1 MSWVLIVEDH
11 ALFREGL
18 ALLLKWRT
26 GLDNVQ
32 SGSIDEARRILGDAK
47 EEPVCAVVD
56 LDLPDGD
63 GIDLLERL
71 RGLPVVALVSD
82 RSLERCV
89 RALEA
94 GADEVLDKGE
104 SSEKIRSAVVSLL
117 PRSTERMGATVQ
129 QPWAKRTGA
138 MFLAPGCVYSPC
150 PSFSRTPRVAS
161 TSAASAAACA
171 FSSRCLRVAH
181 SGPVSQALGAATGD

>member
-47 EEPVCAVVD
+47 EKPVCAVVD
-56 LDLPDGD
+56 LDLPDGVE
-63 GIDLLERL
+63 LLPRL

-94 GADEVLDKGE
+94 GADEVLEKGE
-104 SSEKIRSAVVSLL
+104 SSEKIQSAVEQFVGGL
-117 PRSTERMGATVQ
+117 
-129 QPWAKRTGA
+129 RTRDY
-138 MFLAPGCVYSPC
+138 YS
-150 PSFSRTPRVAS
+150 
-161 TSAASAAACA
+161 
-171 FSSRCLRVAH
+171 
-181 SGPVSQALGAATGD
+181 D

>member
-1 MSWVLIVEDH
+1 MDWVLIVEDH

-32 SGSIDEARRILGDAK
+32 SGSIAESRRILGDSK
-47 EEPVCAVVD
+47 EEPVCAVID

-63 GIDLLERL
+63 GIELLERL

-82 RSLERCV
+82 RSLERSV

-94 GADEVLDKGE
+94 GADEVLHKGE
-104 SSEKIRSAVVSLL
+104 SSEKIQSAVEQLVGGL
-117 PRSTERMGATVQ
+117 
-129 QPWAKRTGA
+129 RTGD
-138 MFLAPGCVYSPC
+138 CDS
-150 PSFSRTPRVAS
+150 
-161 TSAASAAACA
+161 
-171 FSSRCLRVAH
+171 
-181 SGPVSQALGAATGD
+181 D

>member
-47 EEPVCAVVD
+47 EEPACAVVD
-56 LDLPDGD
+56 LDLPDGV
-63 GIDLLERL
+63 DLLERL

-82 RSLERCV
+82 RSLEGCV

-94 GADEVLDKGE
+94 GADEVLHKGE
-104 SSEKIRSAVVSLL
+104 SSEKIQSAVEQLV
-117 PRSTERMGATVQ
+117 G
-129 QPWAKRTGA
+129 G
-138 MFLAPGCVYSPC
+138 
-150 PSFSRTPRVAS
+150 SRTPDCNS
-161 TSAASAAACA
+161 
-171 FSSRCLRVAH
+171 
-181 SGPVSQALGAATGD
+181 D

>member
-1 MSWVLIVEDH
+1 MNWVLIVEDH

-32 SGSIDEARRILGDAK
+32 SGSIAEARRILGDAK

-56 LDLPDGD
+56 LDLPDG
-63 GIDLLERL
+63 IDLLERL

-82 RSLERCV
+82 LSLERCV

-94 GADEVLDKGE
+94 GADEVMHKGE
-104 SSEKIRSAVVSLL
+104 SGEKIQSAVEQFVGGL
-117 PRSTERMGATVQ
+117 
-129 QPWAKRTGA
+129 RTRDHD
-138 MFLAPGCVYSPC
+138 S
-150 PSFSRTPRVAS
+150 
-161 TSAASAAACA
+161 
-171 FSSRCLRVAH
+171 
-181 SGPVSQALGAATGD
+181 D

>member
-1 MSWVLIVEDH
+1 MLRGSRKEDKEVVVHTSPGGATEMRWLLLVEDH

-32 SGSIDEARRILGDAK
+32 SGSIAEAQRILGDTK

-63 GIDLLERL
+63 GIELLERL

-82 RSLERCV
+82 RSLERRL

-94 GADEVLDKGE
+94 GADEVLHKGE
-104 SSEKIRSAVVSLL
+104 SSERIQVAVEQLVGGLQT
-117 PRSTERMGATVQ
+117 RD
-129 QPWAKRTGA
+129 
-138 MFLAPGCVYSPC
+138 F
-150 PSFSRTPRVAS
+150 FSN
-161 TSAASAAACA
+161 
-171 FSSRCLRVAH
+171 
-181 SGPVSQALGAATGD
+181 

>member
-1 MSWVLIVEDH
+1 MIAMSWVLIVEGH

-32 SGSIDEARRILGDAK
+32 SGSIAEARRILGEVK
-47 EEPVCAVVD
+47 EEPACAIVD

-63 GIDLLERL
+63 GVELLERL

-89 RALEA
+89 QATEA
-94 GADEVLDKGE
+94 GADEVLHKGE
-104 SSEKIRSAVVSLL
+104 ASEKIQSAVEHFVGGL
-117 PRSTERMGATVQ
+117 
-129 QPWAKRTGA
+129 RTRDY
-138 MFLAPGCVYSPC
+138 YS
-150 PSFSRTPRVAS
+150 
-161 TSAASAAACA
+161 
-171 FSSRCLRVAH
+171 
-181 SGPVSQALGAATGD
+181 D

>member
-1 MSWVLIVEDH
+1 MRWLLLVEDH

-47 EEPVCAVVD
+47 EKPVCAVVD
-56 LDLPDGD
+56 LDLPEGVE
-63 GIDLLERL
+63 LLERL
-71 RGLPVVALVSD
+71 RRLPVVALVSD

-104 SSEKIRSAVVSLL
+104 SSEKIQSAVEQFVGGL
-117 PRSTERMGATVQ
+117 
-129 QPWAKRTGA
+129 RTRDY
-138 MFLAPGCVYSPC
+138 YS
-150 PSFSRTPRVAS
+150 
-161 TSAASAAACA
+161 
-171 FSSRCLRVAH
+171 
-181 SGPVSQALGAATGD
+181 D

>member
-1 MSWVLIVEDH
+1 MKWVLIVEDH

-32 SGSIDEARRILGDAK
+32 SGSIAEARRILGDAK

-56 LDLPDGD
+56 LDLPD

-94 GADEVLDKGE
+94 GADEVMHKGE
-104 SSEKIRSAVVSLL
+104 SGEKIQSAVEQFVGGL
-117 PRSTERMGATVQ
+117 
-129 QPWAKRTGA
+129 RTRDHD
-138 MFLAPGCVYSPC
+138 S
-150 PSFSRTPRVAS
+150 
-161 TSAASAAACA
+161 
-171 FSSRCLRVAH
+171 
-181 SGPVSQALGAATGD
+181 D

>member
-1 MSWVLIVEDH
+1 MNWVLIVEDH

-26 GLDNVQ
+26 GLANVQ

-47 EEPVCAVVD
+47 EKPVCAVVD

-63 GIDLLERL
+63 GVDLLERL

-82 RSLERCV
+82 RSQERCV

-104 SSEKIRSAVVSLL
+104 SSEKIQSAVEQVVGGL
-117 PRSTERMGATVQ
+117 
-129 QPWAKRTGA
+129 
-138 MFLAPGCVYSPC
+138 
-150 PSFSRTPRVAS
+150 
-161 TSAASAAACA
+161 
-171 FSSRCLRVAH
+171 
-181 SGPVSQALGAATGD
+181 

>member
-1 MSWVLIVEDH
+1 MNWVLIVEDH

-32 SGSIDEARRILGDAK
+32 SGSIAEARRILGDAK

-56 LDLPDGD
+56 LDLPD

-94 GADEVLDKGE
+94 GADEVMHKGE
-104 SSEKIRSAVVSLL
+104 SGEKIQSAVEQFVGGL
-117 PRSTERMGATVQ
+117 
-129 QPWAKRTGA
+129 RTRD
-138 MFLAPGCVYSPC
+138 YDS
-150 PSFSRTPRVAS
+150 
-161 TSAASAAACA
+161 
-171 FSSRCLRVAH
+171 
-181 SGPVSQALGAATGD
+181 D

>member
-1 MSWVLIVEDH
+1 MKWLLLVEDH

-32 SGSIDEARRILGDAK
+32 SASIVEARRILGEAR

-63 GIDLLERL
+63 GIELLERL

-82 RSLERCV
+82 RSVERCV

-94 GADEVLDKGE
+94 GADEVLHKGE
-104 SSEKIRSAVVSLL
+104 SSEKIQSAVEQLVGGL
-117 PRSTERMGATVQ
+117 
-129 QPWAKRTGA
+129 RTRD
-138 MFLAPGCVYSPC
+138 CNS
-150 PSFSRTPRVAS
+150 
-161 TSAASAAACA
+161 
-171 FSSRCLRVAH
+171 
-181 SGPVSQALGAATGD
+181 D

>member
-32 SGSIDEARRILGDAK
+32 SGSIAESRRILGDAK

-56 LDLPDGD
+56 LDLPDGVE
-63 GIDLLERL
+63 LLERL

-104 SSEKIRSAVVSLL
+104 SSEKIQSAVEQFVGGL
-117 PRSTERMGATVQ
+117 
-129 QPWAKRTGA
+129 RTRDY
-138 MFLAPGCVYSPC
+138 YS
-150 PSFSRTPRVAS
+150 
-161 TSAASAAACA
+161 
-171 FSSRCLRVAH
+171 
-181 SGPVSQALGAATGD
+181 D

>member
-26 GLDNVQ
+26 GLDNIQ

-47 EEPVCAVVD
+47 EKPVCAVVD
-56 LDLPDGD
+56 LDLPDGVE
-63 GIDLLERL
+63 LLPRL

-104 SSEKIRSAVVSLL
+104 SSEKIQSAVEQFVGGL
-117 PRSTERMGATVQ
+117 
-129 QPWAKRTGA
+129 RTRDY
-138 MFLAPGCVYSPC
+138 YS
-150 PSFSRTPRVAS
+150 
-161 TSAASAAACA
+161 
-171 FSSRCLRVAH
+171 
-181 SGPVSQALGAATGD
+181 D

>member
-26 GLDNVQ
+26 GLENVQ
-32 SGSIDEARRILGDAK
+32 SGSIAETRRILVESK

-63 GIDLLERL
+63 GVDLLERL

-82 RSLERCV
+82 RSLERCA

-94 GADEVLDKGE
+94 GADEVLHKGE
-104 SSEKIRSAVVSLL
+104 SSEKIQSAVEQFVGGL
-117 PRSTERMGATVQ
+117 
-129 QPWAKRTGA
+129 RTRDY
-138 MFLAPGCVYSPC
+138 YSQSSYRL
-150 PSFSRTPRVAS
+150 SFCSMARAAIMIWLSRVGWQRESSRVADTGMFGERLS
-161 TSAASAAACA
+161 HLPGGDR
-171 FSSRCLRVAH
+171 SRYPDIAPAH
-181 SGPVSQALGAATGD
+181 GDSHR

>member
-1 MSWVLIVEDH
+1 MNWVLIVEDH

-32 SGSIDEARRILGDAK
+32 SGSIAEARRILGDAK

-56 LDLPDGD
+56 LDLPDG
-63 GIDLLERL
+63 IDLLERL

-82 RSLERCV
+82 LSLERCV

-94 GADEVLDKGE
+94 GADEVMHKGE
-104 SSEKIRSAVVSLL
+104 SSEKMQSAVEQFVGGL
-117 PRSTERMGATVQ
+117 
-129 QPWAKRTGA
+129 RTRD
-138 MFLAPGCVYSPC
+138 YDS
-150 PSFSRTPRVAS
+150 
-161 TSAASAAACA
+161 
-171 FSSRCLRVAH
+171 
-181 SGPVSQALGAATGD
+181 D

>member
-32 SGSIDEARRILGDAK
+32 SGSIAEARRILGDAK

-56 LDLPDGD
+56 LDLAEGVE
-63 GIDLLERL
+63 LLERL

-104 SSEKIRSAVVSLL
+104 SSEKIQSAVEQFVGGL
-117 PRSTERMGATVQ
+117 
-129 QPWAKRTGA
+129 RTRDY
-138 MFLAPGCVYSPC
+138 YS
-150 PSFSRTPRVAS
+150 
-161 TSAASAAACA
+161 
-171 FSSRCLRVAH
+171 
-181 SGPVSQALGAATGD
+181 D

>member
-47 EEPVCAVVD
+47 EEPACAVVD
-56 LDLPDGD
+56 LDLPDGV
-63 GIDLLERL
+63 DLLERL

-82 RSLERCV
+82 RSLEGCV

-94 GADEVLDKGE
+94 GGDEGVVKGG
-104 SSEKIRSAVVSLL
+104 V
-117 PRSTERMGATVQ
+117 ATGEQ
-129 QPWAKRTGA
+129 
-138 MFLAPGCVYSPC
+138 
-150 PSFSRTPRVAS
+150 
-161 TSAASAAACA
+161 
-171 FSSRCLRVAH
+171 SRCGYWCVWRTIIAPI
-181 SGPVSQALGAATGD
+181 GR

>member
-47 EEPVCAVVD
+47 EKPVCAVVD
-56 LDLPDGD
+56 LDLPDGVE
-63 GIDLLERL
+63 LLERL

-94 GADEVLDKGE
+94 GGE
-104 SSEKIRSAVVSLL
+104 EGGGRGGSSEKIQNAGGEFVGGVRN
-117 PRSTERMGATVQ
+117 
-129 QPWAKRTGA
+129 
-138 MFLAPGCVYSPC
+138 PG
-150 PSFSRTPRVAS
+150 
-161 TSAASAAACA
+161 
-171 FSSRCLRVAH
+171 
-181 SGPVSQALGAATGD
+181 

>member
-1 MSWVLIVEDH
+1 MNWVLIVEDH

-32 SGSIDEARRILGDAK
+32 SGSIAEARRILGDAK

-94 GADEVLDKGE
+94 GGDGGVY
-104 SSEKIRSAVVSLL
+104 
-117 PRSTERMGATVQ
+117 
-129 QPWAKRTGA
+129 TG
-138 MFLAPGCVYSPC
+138 GVIENI
-150 PSFSRTPRVAS
+150 
-161 TSAASAAACA
+161 
-171 FSSRCLRVAH
+171 
-181 SGPVSQALGAATGD
+181 

>member
-1 MSWVLIVEDH
+1 MDWVLIVEDH

-47 EEPVCAVVD
+47 EKPVCAVVD
-56 LDLPDGD
+56 LDLPDGVE
-63 GIDLLERL
+63 LLEGL

-89 RALEA
+89 RALDA
-94 GADEVLDKGE
+94 GADEVLHKGE
-104 SSEKIRSAVVSLL
+104 SSEKIQSAVEQFVGGL
-117 PRSTERMGATVQ
+117 
-129 QPWAKRTGA
+129 RTRDY
-138 MFLAPGCVYSPC
+138 YS
-150 PSFSRTPRVAS
+150 
-161 TSAASAAACA
+161 
-171 FSSRCLRVAH
+171 
-181 SGPVSQALGAATGD
+181 D

>member
-32 SGSIDEARRILGDAK
+32 SDSIAEARRILGDAK
-47 EEPVCAVVD
+47 EEPICAVVD

-63 GIDLLERL
+63 GVELLERL

-94 GADEVLDKGE
+94 GGDEGADKG
-104 SSEKIRSAVVSLL
+104 
-117 PRSTERMGATVQ
+117 
-129 QPWAKRTGA
+129 
-138 MFLAPGCVYSPC
+138 
-150 PSFSRTPRVAS
+150 
-161 TSAASAAACA
+161 
-171 FSSRCLRVAH
+171 
-181 SGPVSQALGAATGD
+181 

>member
-1 MSWVLIVEDH
+1 MRWLLLVEDH

-32 SGSIDEARRILGDAK
+32 TGSIAEAQRILVDAK
-47 EEPVCAVVD
+47 EEPLCAVVD

-63 GIDLLERL
+63 GIELLERL

-82 RSLERCV
+82 RSLERYV

-94 GADEVLDKGE
+94 GADEVLYKGE
-104 SSEKIRSAVVSLL
+104 SSERIQTAVEQLVGGL
-117 PRSTERMGATVQ
+117 
-129 QPWAKRTGA
+129 RTRY
-138 MFLAPGCVYSPC
+138 F
-150 PSFSRTPRVAS
+150 FS
-161 TSAASAAACA
+161 
-171 FSSRCLRVAH
+171 
-181 SGPVSQALGAATGD
+181 D

>member
-1 MSWVLIVEDH
+1 MRWVLIVEDH

-18 ALLLKWRT
+18 ALSLKWRT

-47 EEPVCAVVD
+47 EEPVCAVLD

-63 GIDLLERL
+63 GVELLERL

-89 RALEA
+89 RAFEA
-94 GADEVLDKGE
+94 GADEVLHKGE
-104 SSEKIRSAVVSLL
+104 SSEKIQSAVEQFVGGL
-117 PRSTERMGATVQ
+117 
-129 QPWAKRTGA
+129 RTRDY
-138 MFLAPGCVYSPC
+138 YS
-150 PSFSRTPRVAS
+150 
-161 TSAASAAACA
+161 
-171 FSSRCLRVAH
+171 
-181 SGPVSQALGAATGD
+181 D

>member
-1 MSWVLIVEDH
+1 MNWILIVEDH

-32 SGSIDEARRILGDAK
+32 SGSIGEARRILGDAK

-56 LDLPDGD
+56 LDLPDGME
-63 GIDLLERL
+63 LLERL
-71 RGLPVVALVSD
+71 GGLPVVALVSD

-104 SSEKIRSAVVSLL
+104 SSEKIQSAVEQFVGGL
-117 PRSTERMGATVQ
+117 
-129 QPWAKRTGA
+129 RTRDY
-138 MFLAPGCVYSPC
+138 YS
-150 PSFSRTPRVAS
+150 
-161 TSAASAAACA
+161 
-171 FSSRCLRVAH
+171 
-181 SGPVSQALGAATGD
+181 D